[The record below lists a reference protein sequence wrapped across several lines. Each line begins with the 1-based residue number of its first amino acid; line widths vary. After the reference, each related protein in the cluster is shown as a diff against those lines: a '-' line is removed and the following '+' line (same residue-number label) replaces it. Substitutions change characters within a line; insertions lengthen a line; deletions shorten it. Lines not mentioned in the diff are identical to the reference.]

1 MEFIGYFFAVI
12 IGIILGLIGGGGSIL
27 TVPVFVYLF
36 NFDAITATALSLFV
50 VGISSGIGSINYA
63 TKRLIDFKTA
73 FVFGI
78 PSLFGIIFS
87 RSLVIPNLP
96 NVIINDF
103 GITITKHSF
112 LLIIFS
118 ILMLIS
124 AYKMIKKTDRK
135 YVHNTLDSNNT
146 LLVSQGLMVGILTGL
161 IGFGGGFLIVPAL
174 VLLQD
179 KKMKEAVVTSLFI
192 ISLNS
197 LIGFLIAL
205 NTTKIDWD
213 FLLGFTS
220 LSILGIFIGIL
231 VSKRINGNQLKPIFG
246 WLILIIGLITVAK
259 ELFIK

>member
-50 VGISSGIGSINYA
+50 VGVSSSIGSINYSI
-63 TKRLIDFKTA
+63 KRLIDFKTA
-73 FVFGI
+73 FIFGV
-78 PSLFGIIFS
+78 PSVIGILFS

-103 GITITKHSF
+103 GITISKHAF
-112 LLIIFS
+112 LLIIFA

-124 AYKMIKKTDRK
+124 AYKMIKKTGRK
-135 YVHNTLDSNNT
+135 YVQSALDSNDT

-174 VLLQD
+174 VILQN
-179 KKMKEAVVTSLFI
+179 KKMKEAIATSLFI

-231 VSKRINGNQLKPIFG
+231 ISKRINGNQLKPIFG
-246 WLILIIGLITVAK
+246 WFILIIGLITVAK

>member
-1 MEFIGYFFAVI
+1 MEIIGYFFAVI
-12 IGIILGLIGGGGSIL
+12 IGIILSLIGGGGSIL

-36 NFDAITATALSLFV
+36 NFDAITATTLSLFM
-50 VGISSGIGSINYA
+50 VGVSSSIGSINYSI
-63 TKRLIDFKTA
+63 KGLIDYKTA
-73 FVFGI
+73 FIFGI
-78 PSLFGIIFS
+78 PSIFGVLFS

-96 NVIINDF
+96 NMIINDF
-103 GITITKHSF
+103 GITITKHTF
-112 LLIIFS
+112 LLIIFAV
-118 ILMLIS
+118 LMLIS
-124 AYKMIKKTDRK
+124 AYKMIKKTDRE
-135 YVHNTLDSNNT
+135 YLQNTIEPNFT

-179 KKMKEAVVTSLFI
+179 KKMKEAIATSLFI

-213 FLLGFTS
+213 FILGFTS
-220 LSILGIFIGIL
+220 LSILGIFIGALI
-231 VSKRINGNQLKPIFG
+231 SKRINGNLLKPIFG
-246 WLILIIGLITVAK
+246 WFVFIIGLATALK

>member
-1 MEFIGYFFAVI
+1 MEFIGYIFAII

-36 NFDAITATALSLFV
+36 HLDAITATALSLFV
-50 VGISSGIGSINYA
+50 VGVSSSIGSINYSI
-63 TKRLIDFKTA
+63 KRLIDYKTA
-73 FVFGI
+73 FIFGI
-78 PSLFGIIFS
+78 PSIFGVLFS

-96 NVIINDF
+96 NIIINDF
-103 GITITKHSF
+103 GITITKHTF
-112 LLIIFS
+112 LLIIFAV
-118 ILMLIS
+118 LMLIS

-135 YVHNTLDSNNT
+135 YLKNTIEPNFT

-174 VLLQD
+174 VLLQG
-179 KKMKEAVVTSLFI
+179 KKMKEAVATSLFI

-197 LIGFLIAL
+197 LIGFLIAQ

-231 VSKRINGNQLKPIFG
+231 ISKRINSNQLKPIFG
-246 WLILIIGLITVAK
+246 WFILMIGLITVLK
-259 ELFIK
+259 ELFL

>member
-1 MEFIGYFFAVI
+1 MEFIGYIFAII

-36 NFDAITATALSLFV
+36 HLDAITATALSLFV
-50 VGISSGIGSINYA
+50 VGVSSSIGSINYSI
-63 TKRLIDFKTA
+63 KRLIDYKTA
-73 FVFGI
+73 FIFGI
-78 PSLFGIIFS
+78 PSIFGVLFS

-96 NVIINDF
+96 NIIINDF
-103 GITITKHSF
+103 GITITKHTF
-112 LLIIFS
+112 LLIIFAV
-118 ILMLIS
+118 LMLIS

-135 YVHNTLDSNNT
+135 YLQNTIEPNFT

-174 VLLQD
+174 VLLQG
-179 KKMKEAVVTSLFI
+179 KKMKEAVATSLFI

-197 LIGFLIAL
+197 LIGFLIAQ

-231 VSKRINGNQLKPIFG
+231 ISKRINSNQLKPIFG
-246 WLILIIGLITVAK
+246 WFILMIGLITVLK
-259 ELFIK
+259 ELFL